1 MTSAWP
7 AAVLRLNGN
16 LKGPGRIGL
25 FPDVFI
31 ATYRKWPKKEN
42 PGLVAQNVGIFWP
55 FSVSGNEHI
64 WK

>member
-31 ATYRKWPKKEN
+31 ATNRKWPKNGN
-42 PGLVAQNVGIFWP
+42 PGLVAQNVGMTYLLINL
-55 FSVSGNEHI
+55 VT
-64 WK
+64 